1 MKIAVIGSGIAGLTA
16 TWRLK
21 DKHQVTLYER
31 WGKLGMDAQTAEI
44 DCDGTPLQINVPMR
58 VFYPEYYPK
67 LTALYDE
74 LNIAYE
80 PVQYAGSFS
89 HFGGKTYFRYKNY
102 WLGPYAVPFLT
113 GRSIRSPAAIRIGA
127 ELVKLLRKSKQGDQ
141 AASLDN
147 ITIEEYLRRE
157 GYSDFFANHFL
168 YPTYAGICTCS
179 YDSVKRYPAAI
190 ILEYLNSGLTWAKVN
205 RLTHGTQ
212 DAAGRLAASAA
223 EVKLNMDLK
232 SVLLNDSGVEIC
244 DGEGHKA
251 QYDHVVIAT
260 QANQA
265 LQLLSQA
272 SAEEQATLSKF
283 RYEQSQVVVHKDTA
297 LAPQNPK
304 EWAPVNFLMSD
315 NHDKPM
321 ATIVMNRIHPQL
333 ANKPPVFETWNPLT
347 KLNPKDVLLEAS
359 FERPVV
365 SAESLAAITELETLH
380 QQANRKIWFCGS
392 YSKRGIPL
400 LESAACSANSIAER
414 LNALA

>member
-80 PVQYAGSFS
+80 PVQYSGSFS

-113 GRSIRSPAAIRIGA
+113 GRSMRSPAAIRIGA
-127 ELVKLLRKSKQGDQ
+127 ELVKLLHKTKRSNQ

-147 ITIEEYLRRE
+147 ITIEEYMRRE
-157 GYSDFFANHFL
+157 GYSEFFANHFL

-179 YDSVKRYPAAI
+179 YDSVKQYPAAI

-223 EVKLNMDLK
+223 GVKLNMDLK
-232 SVLLNDSGVEIC
+232 SVALNDAGVEIC

-272 SAEEQATLSKF
+272 SAEEQAALSKF
-283 RYEQSQVVVHKDTA
+283 RYEESQVVVHKDSNM
-297 LAPQNPK
+297 APKNPK

-315 NHDKPM
+315 DHDKPM

-333 ANKPPVFETWNPLT
+333 ANKPPIFETWNPLT
-347 KLNPKDVLLEAS
+347 DIEPKDVLLEAS

-365 SAESLAAITELETLH
+365 STESLGGITELEALH
-380 QQANRKIWFCGS
+380 QQQDRKIWFCGS

-400 LESAACSANSIAER
+400 LESAACSAHSVAER
-414 LNALA
+414 LNSLA